1 MSLEPLDLLHGG
13 TERII
18 ATYLLETAG
27 GPALVDC
34 GPSSCIDTL
43 KRGTP
48 LDAVTLRI
56 EWRSRFG
63 CACAPTAIELEPLVG
78 CCPTCGAMESYA
90 DTTAFDIRFLQ
101 PDIEAA

>member
-1 MSLEPLDLLHGG
+1 VYTGQFRAQG
-13 TERII
+13 AARV
-18 ATYLLETAG
+18 TAVG
-27 GPALVDC
+27 LRVGALSSVD
-34 GPSSCIDTL
+34 PKALRFCIDTL

-90 DTTAFDIRFLQ
+90 DTTALDIRFLQ